1 MKALRAFLIA
11 VSGLAG
17 IYSVGCGGSS
27 SSTKANVITT
37 SGQNVAPIVVNA
49 GPANNYANGAFTSVT
64 LCVPGTSTCQ
74 TIDGVLVD
82 TGSSGLRILSSAL
95 TVALP
100 QQKASDGNP
109 VAECL
114 TFLGSFTWGP
124 VQTPDVQIV
133 GEKASAAPI
142 EG

>member
-11 VSGLAG
+11 VTGLAG

-82 TGSSGLRILSSAL
+82 TGASGLRLVDLLLSIAL
-95 TVALP
+95 
-100 QQKASDGNP
+100 QQRKA
-109 VAECL
+109 V
-114 TFLGSFTWGP
+114 
-124 VQTPDVQIV
+124 
-133 GEKASAAPI
+133 
-142 EG
+142 